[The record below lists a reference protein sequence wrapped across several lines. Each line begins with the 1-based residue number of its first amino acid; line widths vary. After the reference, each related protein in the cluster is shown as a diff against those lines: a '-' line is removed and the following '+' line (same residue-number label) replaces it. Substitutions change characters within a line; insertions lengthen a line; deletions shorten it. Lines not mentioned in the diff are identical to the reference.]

1 MTRMILA
8 ALPLLAAVPLLAAC
22 ATDGAT
28 TPPPADAEAAVPGTR
43 CDANAA
49 QGLLARAG
57 AEIEAEAKRLS
68 GAATV
73 RRYGP
78 GAMLTKDYR
87 IDRLNI
93 EEDAGG
99 KVVKITCG

>member
-1 MTRMILA
+1 MTRYLLA
-8 ALPLLAAVPLLAAC
+8 ALPLLAAC
-22 ATDGAT
+22 AQDRAD
-28 TPPPADAEAAVPGTR
+28 TPPPAAAKAPVPGTR
-43 CDANAA
+43 CDANAV
-49 QGLLARAG
+49 QGLVGRTG
-57 AEIEAEAKRLS
+57 AEIEAEAQRAS

-93 EEDAGG
+93 EEDASGR
-99 KVVKITCG
+99 VVKISCG